1 MSREAK
7 RYWKDVRLFF
17 KVYGKEEKRFMKDLR
32 EQIAVYE
39 REHTECSYDALSE
52 EFGEPLEVVAGYMLQ
67 VDDGF
72 LCRKLN
78 LHNIWK
84 KILIVLLVL
93 SFMFSAGYVFWGYK
107 GVVDG
112 RKVNTGRE
120 YIYYNSVLKEI
131 RDSEE

>member
-17 KVYGKEEKRFMKDLR
+17 KVYGKDEKRFMKDLR

-39 REHTECSYDALSE
+39 REHTECSYDVLSE
-52 EFGEPLEVVAGYMLQ
+52 EFGEPLEVVARYMQQ
-67 VDDGF
+67 VDDER

-78 LHNIWK
+78 LRSIWK
-84 KILIVLLVL
+84 KVLAVLLVL
-93 SFMFSAGYVFWGYK
+93 FFAFSIWYVYWGYRS
-107 GVVDG
+107 VIDG

-120 YIYYNSVLKEI
+120 YIYYNSVLKEDA
-131 RDSEE
+131 R